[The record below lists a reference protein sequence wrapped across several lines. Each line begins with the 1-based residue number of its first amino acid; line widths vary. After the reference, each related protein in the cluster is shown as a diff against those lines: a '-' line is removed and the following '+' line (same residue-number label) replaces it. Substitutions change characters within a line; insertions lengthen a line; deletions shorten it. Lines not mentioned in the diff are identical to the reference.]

1 MHTLVVFLIN
11 NLLVSKISNLMKEAS
26 NINSSTVPAYQRGL
40 KRDSRSLCASSFVVN
55 FSFEFL
61 IKTPNVL
68 ALKKVSFNFDLFYCI
83 ISSVLK

>member
-1 MHTLVVFLIN
+1 MHALVVFLIN

-40 KRDSRSLCASSFVVN
+40 KRYSRSLYASSFVVN

-68 ALKKVSFNFDLFYCI
+68 A
-83 ISSVLK
+83 